1 MKKNSFHKDDR
12 GASLLAVL
20 ILMVVVSAIAVVI
33 TKITIVNI
41 QMKEVERGTKKNF
54 YSADAIMDDLRTGA
68 REQAE
73 TALENAYADVLQHY
87 VDYTSGGKNVQD
99 VFKQNYMN
107 GLEKY
112 FADPDPMKT
121 KVDTTNE
128 QGNVVYRVA
137 GYDADKVKG
146 CILDG
151 TQQGCFVAPADPKYE
166 IDYGAGTF
174 TLKDVRVVYK
184 DAQDYETTIT
194 TDLVFSTP
202 DMNFSGQSQV
212 KEFMKYALI
221 ADNQINV
228 NASGVKVDGS
238 VYAGAG
244 GILASNNGTGELNG
258 RMILTRGDIV
268 ADMGSKLTV
277 GNGNSSIWA
286 ENLMTTGKSA
296 ATLDVNGNMYVA
308 DDLALNAKESKV
320 TLQGNYYGYN
330 FQKNYGAGD
339 TVATDADF
347 SSAIMINGK
356 SSSLNIQNLKY
367 LLLAGRTYISRGN
380 NSSNTDIHNTDIQM
394 GESIAARTNQLAYYV
409 PERYVV
415 KVESGEST
423 LLKLKWNDAK
433 NVKIGEKEYPIGESD
448 YAASIHVNPEKL
460 DGWLDNAN
468 PIVPYYYT
476 NGVNYY
482 LNFKSQ
488 QDANEFYAAY
498 YAGNTGKA
506 GGLAGTYLDKDALII
521 DENNKMIMTL
531 SGDIMYRT
539 KPEEMF
545 QEKAVTI
552 EPDNWKDSAGLLWDY
567 CSKLAVSYKSLEL
580 GLKDFGQSVTP
591 DQVRFSVTD
600 EKGHEKID
608 KSIDPLFDKL
618 IDRSALQE
626 EIAKHKNPGDTG
638 DVVYKPAADV
648 YLIDNPDNPDN
659 PDKPNGYILPTSITK
674 GIVVATGSVKVSGN
688 FEGLIISG
696 GKVTFGASVQVKGNK
711 LLVSNLFKEDQSR
724 KAPLFSKFFRDC
736 SGTAASNISGQLDLD
751 SYINYDEWK
760 KN

>member
-73 TALENAYADVLQHY
+73 IALENAYVDVLQHY
-87 VDYTSGGKNVQD
+87 VDYTSGGKNAQD

-112 FADPDPMKT
+112 FADPMKT
-121 KVDTTNE
+121 KVDTTNDE
-128 QGNVVYRVA
+128 GNVVYRVA

-184 DAQDYETTIT
+184 DAQDYETSIT

-221 ADNQINV
+221 ADDQINV
-228 NASGVKVDGS
+228 NASNVTVDGS
-238 VYAGAG
+238 VYAGVG
-244 GILASNNGTGELNG
+244 GIVASGNGTGELKG

-268 ADMGSKLTV
+268 ADMGSALKV
-277 GNGNSSIWA
+277 GDGNSSIWA

-380 NSSNTDIHNTDIQM
+380 NSSNTDIQM

-409 PERYVV
+409 PERYV

-423 LLKLKWNDAK
+423 LLKWNDAQK
-433 NVKIGEKEYPIGESD
+433 VRIGEKEYPIGESD
-448 YAASIHVNPEKL
+448 YAASIHVDPVKL
-460 DGWLDNAN
+460 DGWLNHAN
-468 PIVPYYYT
+468 PIVPYYYI

-506 GGLAGTYLDKDALII
+506 GGLAGTYLDKNALII
-521 DENNKMIMTL
+521 DEHNKMIMTL

-600 EKGHEKID
+600 ENGHEKID

-626 EIAKHKNPGDTG
+626 EIAKHKNPGDAGFT
-638 DVVYKPAADV
+638 VYHPADDV
-648 YLIDNPDNPDN
+648 YLIDNTGVYD
-659 PDKPNGYILPTSITK
+659 LPTSITK

-696 GKVTFGASVQVKGNK
+696 GKVTFDANVQVKGNK

-724 KAPLFSKFFRDC
+724 QAPLFSKFFRDC

>member
-112 FADPDPMKT
+112 FADPMKT

-244 GILASNNGTGELNG
+244 GIVASGNGTGELKG

-268 ADMGSKLTV
+268 ADMGSALKV
-277 GNGNSSIWA
+277 GDGNSSIWA

-296 ATLDVNGNMYVA
+296 ATLNVNGNMYVA

-330 FQKNYGAGD
+330 FQKNYGVGD
-339 TVATDADF
+339 TVAPDADF

-380 NSSNTDIHNTDIQM
+380 NSSNTDIQM

-409 PERYVV
+409 PERYV

-423 LLKLKWNDAK
+423 LLKWNDAQ
-433 NVKIGEKEYPIGESD
+433 NVRIGEKEYPIGESD
-448 YAASIHVNPEKL
+448 YAASIHVDPVKL
-460 DGWLDNAN
+460 DGWLNHAN

-506 GGLAGTYLDKDALII
+506 GGLAGTYLDKNALII
-521 DENNKMIMTL
+521 DEHNKVIMTL

-580 GLKDFGQSVTP
+580 GLKDSGQSVTS

-600 EKGHEKID
+600 ENGHEKID

-626 EIAKHKNPGDTG
+626 EIAKHKNPGDAGFT
-638 DVVYKPAADV
+638 VYHPADDV
-648 YLIDNPDNPDN
+648 YLIDNTGVYD
-659 PDKPNGYILPTSITK
+659 LPTSITK

-696 GKVTFGASVQVKGNK
+696 GKVTFDANVQVKGNK

-724 KAPLFSKFFRDC
+724 QDPLFSKFFRDC

>member
-87 VDYTSGGKNVQD
+87 VDYTSGGKNAQD

-112 FADPDPMKT
+112 FADPMKT

-184 DAQDYETTIT
+184 DAQDYETSIT

-221 ADNQINV
+221 ADDQINV
-228 NASGVKVDGS
+228 NASNVTVDGS
-238 VYAGAG
+238 VYAGVG
-244 GILASNNGTGELNG
+244 GIVASGNGTGELKG

-268 ADMGSKLTV
+268 ADMGSALKV
-277 GNGNSSIWA
+277 GDGNSSIWA

-380 NSSNTDIHNTDIQM
+380 NSSNTDIQM

-409 PERYVV
+409 PERYV

-423 LLKLKWNDAK
+423 LLKWNDAQK
-433 NVKIGEKEYPIGESD
+433 VRIGEKEYPIGESD
-448 YAASIHVNPEKL
+448 YAASIHVDPVKL
-460 DGWLDNAN
+460 DGWLNHAN
-468 PIVPYYYT
+468 PIVPYYYI

-498 YAGNTGKA
+498 YAGNTSKA
-506 GGLAGTYLDKDALII
+506 GGLAGTYLDKNALII
-521 DENNKMIMTL
+521 DEHNKMIMTL

-545 QEKAVTI
+545 QEKEVTI

-600 EKGHEKID
+600 ENGHEKID

-626 EIAKHKNPGDTG
+626 EIAKHKNPGDAGFT
-638 DVVYKPAADV
+638 VYHPADDV
-648 YLIDNPDNPDN
+648 YLIDNTGVYD
-659 PDKPNGYILPTSITK
+659 LPTSITK

-696 GKVTFGASVQVKGNK
+696 GKVTFDANVQVKGNK

>member
-87 VDYTSGGKNVQD
+87 VDYTSGGKNAQD

-112 FADPDPMKT
+112 FADPMKT

-221 ADNQINV
+221 ADDQINV
-228 NASGVKVDGS
+228 NASNVTVDGS
-238 VYAGAG
+238 VYAGVG
-244 GILASNNGTGELNG
+244 GIVASGNGTGELKG

-268 ADMGSKLTV
+268 ADMGSALKV
-277 GNGNSSIWA
+277 GDGNSSIWA

-380 NSSNTDIHNTDIQM
+380 NSSNTDIQM

-409 PERYVV
+409 PERYV

-423 LLKLKWNDAK
+423 LLKWNDAQK
-433 NVKIGEKEYPIGESD
+433 VRIGEKEYPIGESD
-448 YAASIHVNPEKL
+448 YAASIHVDPVKL
-460 DGWLDNAN
+460 DGWLNHAN

-521 DENNKMIMTL
+521 DEHNKMIMTL

-545 QEKAVTI
+545 QEKEVTI

-600 EKGHEKID
+600 ENGHEKID

-626 EIAKHKNPGDTG
+626 EIAKHKNPGDAGFT
-638 DVVYKPAADV
+638 VYHPADDV
-648 YLIDNPDNPDN
+648 YLIDNTGVYD
-659 PDKPNGYILPTSITK
+659 LPTSITK

-696 GKVTFGASVQVKGNK
+696 GKVTFDANVQVKGNK

>member
-87 VDYTSGGKNVQD
+87 VDYTGSGKNVQD

-107 GLEKY
+107 GLESY
-112 FADPDPMKT
+112 FADPMKT
-121 KVDTTNE
+121 KVDTTNDE
-128 QGNVVYRVA
+128 GNVVYRVA

-166 IDYGAGTF
+166 IDYGVGTF

-221 ADNQINV
+221 ADDQVNINAMNV
-228 NASGVKVDGS
+228 YVGGS
-238 VYAGAG
+238 IYAGAG
-244 GILASNNGTGELNG
+244 GIQATGSGSG
-258 RMILTRGDIV
+258 RLEGKMILTRGDIV
-268 ADMGSKLTV
+268 ADMGTSLSV
-277 GNGNSSIWA
+277 GDGNSSIWA

-296 ATLDVNGNMYVA
+296 ATLNVNGNMYVA

-367 LLLAGRTYISRGN
+367 LLLAGRTFIARGN
-380 NSSNTDIHNTDIQM
+380 NSSNTDIQM

-409 PERYVV
+409 PERYV
-415 KVESGEST
+415 KVESGERA
-423 LLKLKWNDAK
+423 LLKWNDAQ

-448 YAASIHVNPEKL
+448 YAASIHVDPVKL
-460 DGWLDNAN
+460 DGWLNHAN

-506 GGLAGTYLDKDALII
+506 GGLAGTYLDKNALII
-521 DENNKMIMTL
+521 DEHNKVIMTL

-552 EPDNWKDSAGLLWDY
+552 EPDNWKDPAGLLWDY

-600 EKGHEKID
+600 ENGHEKID

-626 EIAKHKNPGDTG
+626 EIAKHKNPGDAGFT
-638 DVVYKPAADV
+638 VYHPADDV
-648 YLIDNPDNPDN
+648 YLIDNTGVYD
-659 PDKPNGYILPTSITK
+659 LPTSITK

-696 GKVTFGASVQVKGNK
+696 GKVTFDANVQVKGNK

>member
-87 VDYTSGGKNVQD
+87 VDYTGSGKNVQD

-112 FADPDPMKT
+112 FADPMKT

-221 ADNQINV
+221 ADDQINV
-228 NASGVKVDGS
+228 NASNVTVDGS
-238 VYAGAG
+238 VYAGVG
-244 GILASNNGTGELNG
+244 GIVASGNGTGELKG

-268 ADMGSKLTV
+268 ADMGSALKV
-277 GNGNSSIWA
+277 GDGNSSIWA
-286 ENLMTTGKSA
+286 ENIMTTGKSA
-296 ATLDVNGNMYVA
+296 ATLNVNGNMYVA

-367 LLLAGRTYISRGN
+367 LLLAGRTFISRGN
-380 NSSNTDIHNTDIQM
+380 NSSNTDIQM

-409 PERYVV
+409 PERYV

-423 LLKLKWNDAK
+423 LLKWNDAQ
-433 NVKIGEKEYPIGESD
+433 NVRIGEKEYPIGESD
-448 YAASIHVNPEKL
+448 YAASIHVDPVKL
-460 DGWLDNAN
+460 DGWLNHAN

-506 GGLAGTYLDKDALII
+506 GGFAGTYLDKNALII
-521 DENNKMIMTL
+521 DEHNKVIMTL

-600 EKGHEKID
+600 ENGHEKID

-626 EIAKHKNPGDTG
+626 EIAKHKNPGDAGFT
-638 DVVYKPAADV
+638 VYHPADDV
-648 YLIDNPDNPDN
+648 YLIDNTGVYD
-659 PDKPNGYILPTSITK
+659 LPTSITK

-696 GKVTFGASVQVKGNK
+696 GKVTFDANVQVKGNK

-724 KAPLFSKFFRDC
+724 QAPLFSKFFRDC

>member
-73 TALENAYADVLQHY
+73 TALENAYVDVLQHY
-87 VDYTSGGKNVQD
+87 VDYTSGGKNAQD

-112 FADPDPMKT
+112 FADPMKT
-121 KVDTTNE
+121 KVDTTNDE
-128 QGNVVYRVA
+128 GSVVYRVA

-151 TQQGCFVAPADPKYE
+151 TQRGCFVAPADPKYE

-221 ADNQINV
+221 ADDQINV
-228 NASGVKVDGS
+228 NASNVTVDGS
-238 VYAGAG
+238 VYAGVG
-244 GILASNNGTGELNG
+244 GIVASGNGTGELKG

-268 ADMGSKLTV
+268 ADMGSTLMV

-286 ENLMTTGKSA
+286 ENIMTTGKSA
-296 ATLDVNGNMYVA
+296 ATLNVNGNMYVA

-320 TLQGNYYGYN
+320 TLKGNYYGYN
-330 FQKNYGAGD
+330 FQKNYGVGD

-356 SSSLNIQNLKY
+356 SSSLNIQNLKF
-367 LLLAGRTYISRGN
+367 LLLAGRTFIARGN
-380 NSSNTDIHNTDIQM
+380 NSSNTDIQM

-409 PERYVV
+409 PERYV

-423 LLKLKWNDAK
+423 LLKWNDAQ
-433 NVKIGEKEYPIGESD
+433 NVTIGEKEYPIGESD
-448 YAASIHVNPEKL
+448 YAASIHVDPVKL
-460 DGWLDNAN
+460 DGWLNHAN

-580 GLKDFGQSVTP
+580 GLKDSGQSVTS

-600 EKGHEKID
+600 ENGHEKID

-638 DVVYKPAADV
+638 YAVYKPAADV
-648 YLIDNPDNPDN
+648 YLIDNTGVYD
-659 PDKPNGYILPTSITK
+659 LPTSITK

-696 GKVTFGASVQVKGNK
+696 GKVTFDANVQVKGNK

>member
-244 GILASNNGTGELNG
+244 GILASGNGTGELKG

-268 ADMGSKLTV
+268 ADMGSALKV
-277 GNGNSSIWA
+277 GDGNSSIWA

-380 NSSNTDIHNTDIQM
+380 NSSNTDIQM

-409 PERYVV
+409 PERYV

-423 LLKLKWNDAK
+423 LLKWNDAQK
-433 NVKIGEKEYPIGESD
+433 VRIGEKEYPIGESD
-448 YAASIHVNPEKL
+448 YAASIHVDPVKL
-460 DGWLDNAN
+460 DGWLNHAN
-468 PIVPYYYT
+468 PIVPYYYI

-506 GGLAGTYLDKDALII
+506 GGLAGTYLDKNALII
-521 DENNKMIMTL
+521 DEHNKMIMTL

-545 QEKAVTI
+545 QEKEVTI

-600 EKGHEKID
+600 ENGHEKID

-638 DVVYKPAADV
+638 FTVYHPADDV
-648 YLIDNPDNPDN
+648 YLIDNTGVYD
-659 PDKPNGYILPTSITK
+659 LPTSITK

-696 GKVTFGASVQVKGNK
+696 GKVTFDANVQVKGNK

>member
-73 TALENAYADVLQHY
+73 IALENAYVDVLQHY

-112 FADPDPMKT
+112 FADPMKT
-121 KVDTTNE
+121 PVDTTNDE
-128 QGNVVYRVA
+128 GNVVYRVA

-221 ADNQINV
+221 ADDQINV
-228 NASGVKVDGS
+228 NASNVTVDGS
-238 VYAGAG
+238 VYAGVG
-244 GILASNNGTGELNG
+244 GIVASGNGTGELKG

-268 ADMGSKLTV
+268 ADMGSTLMV

-286 ENLMTTGKSA
+286 ENIMTTGKSA
-296 ATLDVNGNMYVA
+296 ATLNVNGNMYVA

-367 LLLAGRTYISRGN
+367 LLLAGRTFISRGN
-380 NSSNTDIHNTDIQM
+380 NSSNTDIQM

-409 PERYVV
+409 PERYV

-423 LLKLKWNDAK
+423 LLKWNDAK

-448 YAASIHVNPEKL
+448 YAASIHVDPVKL
-460 DGWLDNAN
+460 DGWLNHAN

-600 EKGHEKID
+600 ENGHEKID

-626 EIAKHKNPGDTG
+626 EIAKHKNPGDAGFT
-638 DVVYKPAADV
+638 VYHPADDV
-648 YLIDNPDNPDN
+648 YLIDNTGVYD
-659 PDKPNGYILPTSITK
+659 LPTSITK

-696 GKVTFGASVQVKGNK
+696 GKVTFDANVQVKGNK

-724 KAPLFSKFFRDC
+724 QAPLFSKFFRDC

>member
-73 TALENAYADVLQHY
+73 TALENAYVDVLQHY
-87 VDYTSGGKNVQD
+87 VDYTSGGKNAQD

-112 FADPDPMKT
+112 FADPMKT
-121 KVDTTNE
+121 PVDTTNE

-184 DAQDYETTIT
+184 DAQDYETSIT

-221 ADNQINV
+221 ADDQINV
-228 NASGVKVDGS
+228 NASNVTVDGS
-238 VYAGAG
+238 VYAGVG
-244 GILASNNGTGELNG
+244 GIVASGNGTGELKG

-268 ADMGSKLTV
+268 ADMGSALKV
-277 GNGNSSIWA
+277 GDGNSSIWA

-409 PERYVV
+409 PERYV

-423 LLKLKWNDAK
+423 LLKWNDAQ
-433 NVKIGEKEYPIGESD
+433 NVRIGEKEYPIGESD
-448 YAASIHVNPEKL
+448 YAASIHVDPVKL
-460 DGWLDNAN
+460 DGWLNHAN

-506 GGLAGTYLDKDALII
+506 GGFAGTYLDKDALII

-545 QEKAVTI
+545 QEKEVTI

-600 EKGHEKID
+600 ENGHEKID

-638 DVVYKPAADV
+638 YAVYKPAADV
-648 YLIDNPDNPDN
+648 YLIDNTGVYD
-659 PDKPNGYILPTSITK
+659 LPTSITK

-696 GKVTFGASVQVKGNK
+696 GKVTFDANVQVKGNK

>member
-87 VDYTSGGKNVQD
+87 VDYTSGGKNAQD

-112 FADPDPMKT
+112 FADPMKT
-121 KVDTTNE
+121 KVDTTNDE
-128 QGNVVYRVA
+128 GNVVYRVA

-184 DAQDYETTIT
+184 DAQDYETSIT

-221 ADNQINV
+221 ADDQINV
-228 NASGVKVDGS
+228 NASNVTVDGS
-238 VYAGAG
+238 VYAGVG
-244 GILASNNGTGELNG
+244 GIVASGNGTGELKG

-268 ADMGSKLTV
+268 ADMGSALKV
-277 GNGNSSIWA
+277 GDGNSSIWA

-380 NSSNTDIHNTDIQM
+380 NSSNTDIQM

-409 PERYVV
+409 PERYV

-423 LLKLKWNDAK
+423 LLKWNDAQK
-433 NVKIGEKEYPIGESD
+433 VRIGEKEYPIGESD
-448 YAASIHVNPEKL
+448 YAASIHVDPVKL
-460 DGWLDNAN
+460 DGWLNHAN
-468 PIVPYYYT
+468 PIVPYYYI

-506 GGLAGTYLDKDALII
+506 GGLAGTYLDKNALII
-521 DENNKMIMTL
+521 DEHNKMIMTL

-545 QEKAVTI
+545 QEKEVTI

-600 EKGHEKID
+600 ENGHEKID

-626 EIAKHKNPGDTG
+626 EIAKHKNPGDAGFT
-638 DVVYKPAADV
+638 VYHPADDV
-648 YLIDNPDNPDN
+648 YLIDNTGVYD
-659 PDKPNGYILPTSITK
+659 LPTSITK

-696 GKVTFGASVQVKGNK
+696 GKVTFDANVQVKGNK

>member
-87 VDYTSGGKNVQD
+87 VDYTSGGKNAQD

-112 FADPDPMKT
+112 FADPMKT
-121 KVDTTNE
+121 PVDTTNE

-166 IDYGAGTF
+166 IDYGTGTF

-221 ADNQINV
+221 ADDQINV
-228 NASGVKVDGS
+228 NASNVTVDGS
-238 VYAGAG
+238 VYAGVG
-244 GILASNNGTGELNG
+244 GIVASGNGTGELKG

-268 ADMGSKLTV
+268 ADMGSALKV
-277 GNGNSSIWA
+277 GDGNSSIWA
-286 ENLMTTGKSA
+286 ENIMTTGKSA
-296 ATLDVNGNMYVA
+296 ATLNVNGNMYVA

-367 LLLAGRTYISRGN
+367 LLLAGRTFISRGN
-380 NSSNTDIHNTDIQM
+380 NSSNTDIQM

-409 PERYVV
+409 SDKYV
-415 KVESGEST
+415 KTENGEGVV
-423 LLKLKWNDAK
+423 LKWNDAQ
-433 NVKIGEKEYPIGESD
+433 NVRIGEKEYPIGESD
-448 YAASIHVNPEKL
+448 YAASIHVDPVKL
-460 DGWLDNAN
+460 DGWLNHAN

-506 GGLAGTYLDKDALII
+506 GGLAGTYLDKNALII
-521 DENNKMIMTL
+521 DEHNKVIMTL

-600 EKGHEKID
+600 ENGHEKID

-626 EIAKHKNPGDTG
+626 EIAKHKNPGDAGFT
-638 DVVYKPAADV
+638 VYHPADDV
-648 YLIDNPDNPDN
+648 YLIDNTGVYD
-659 PDKPNGYILPTSITK
+659 LPTSITK

-696 GKVTFGASVQVKGNK
+696 GKVTFDANVQVKGNK

>member
-20 ILMVVVSAIAVVI
+20 IIMVVVSAIAVVI

-87 VDYTSGGKNVQD
+87 VDYTGSGKNVQD

-112 FADPDPMKT
+112 FADPMKT
-121 KVDTTNE
+121 PVDTTNE
-128 QGNVVYRVA
+128 QGNVGYRVA

-212 KEFMKYALI
+212 QEFMKYALI
-221 ADNQINV
+221 ADDQVNINAMNV
-228 NASGVKVDGS
+228 YVGGS
-238 VYAGAG
+238 IYAGAG
-244 GILASNNGTGELNG
+244 GIQATGSGSG
-258 RMILTRGDIV
+258 RLEGKMILTRGDIV
-268 ADMGSKLTV
+268 ADMGSTLMV

-286 ENLMTTGKSA
+286 ENIMTTGKSA

-356 SSSLNIQNLKY
+356 NSSLNIQNLKY
-367 LLLAGRTYISRGN
+367 LLLAGRTFIARGN
-380 NSSNTDIHNTDIQM
+380 NSSNTDIQM

-409 PERYVV
+409 SDKYV
-415 KVESGEST
+415 KTENGEGVV
-423 LLKLKWNDAK
+423 LKWNDAQ
-433 NVKIGEKEYPIGESD
+433 NVTIGEKEYPIGESD
-448 YAASIHVNPEKL
+448 YAASIHVDPVKL
-460 DGWLDNAN
+460 DGWLNHAN

-506 GGLAGTYLDKDALII
+506 GGLAGTYLDKNALII

-567 CSKLAVSYKSLEL
+567 CSNLAVSYKSLEL
-580 GLKDFGQSVTP
+580 GLKDSGQSVTP

-600 EKGHEKID
+600 ESGHEKID
-608 KSIDPLFDKL
+608 KSINPLFDKL

-638 DVVYKPAADV
+638 YAVYKPAADV
-648 YLIDNPDNPDN
+648 YLIDNTGVFD
-659 PDKPNGYILPTSITK
+659 LPTSITK

-696 GKVTFGASVQVKGNK
+696 GKVTFDANVQVKGNK

-724 KAPLFSKFFRDC
+724 QAPLFSKFFRDC

>member
-87 VDYTSGGKNVQD
+87 VDYTSGGKNAQD

-112 FADPDPMKT
+112 FADPMKT
-121 KVDTTNE
+121 PVDTTNE

-166 IDYGAGTF
+166 IDYGTGTF

-221 ADNQINV
+221 ADDQINV
-228 NASGVKVDGS
+228 NASNVTVDGS
-238 VYAGAG
+238 VYAGVG
-244 GILASNNGTGELNG
+244 GIVASGNGTGELKG

-268 ADMGSKLTV
+268 ADMGSALKV
-277 GNGNSSIWA
+277 GDGNSSIWA
-286 ENLMTTGKSA
+286 ENIMTTGKSA
-296 ATLDVNGNMYVA
+296 ATLNVNGNMYVA

-367 LLLAGRTYISRGN
+367 LLLAGRTFISRGN
-380 NSSNTDIHNTDIQM
+380 NSSNTDIQM

-409 PERYVV
+409 SDKYV
-415 KVESGEST
+415 KTENGEGVV
-423 LLKLKWNDAK
+423 LKWNDAQ
-433 NVKIGEKEYPIGESD
+433 NVRIGEKEYPIGESD
-448 YAASIHVNPEKL
+448 YAASIHVDPVKL
-460 DGWLDNAN
+460 DGWLNHAN

-506 GGLAGTYLDKDALII
+506 GGFAGTYLDKNALII
-521 DENNKMIMTL
+521 DEHNKVIMTL

-600 EKGHEKID
+600 ENGHEKID

-626 EIAKHKNPGDTG
+626 EIAKHKNPGDAGFT
-638 DVVYKPAADV
+638 VYHPADDV
-648 YLIDNPDNPDN
+648 YLIDNTGVYD
-659 PDKPNGYILPTSITK
+659 LPTSITK

-696 GKVTFGASVQVKGNK
+696 GKVTFDANVQVKGNK

-724 KAPLFSKFFRDC
+724 QAPLFSKFFRDC

>member
-73 TALENAYADVLQHY
+73 TALENAYVDVLQHY
-87 VDYTSGGKNVQD
+87 VDYTSGGKNAQD

-112 FADPDPMKT
+112 FADPMKT
-121 KVDTTNE
+121 KVDTTNDE
-128 QGNVVYRVA
+128 GSVVYRVA

-184 DAQDYETTIT
+184 DAQDYETSIT

-221 ADNQINV
+221 ADDQINV
-228 NASGVKVDGS
+228 NASNVTVDGS
-238 VYAGAG
+238 VYAGVG
-244 GILASNNGTGELNG
+244 GIVASGNGTGELKG

-268 ADMGSKLTV
+268 ADMGSALKV
-277 GNGNSSIWA
+277 GDGNSSIWA

-296 ATLDVNGNMYVA
+296 ATLNVNGNMYVA

-380 NSSNTDIHNTDIQM
+380 NSSNTDIQM

-409 PERYVV
+409 SDKYV
-415 KVESGEST
+415 KTENGEGVV
-423 LLKLKWNDAK
+423 LKWNDAQ
-433 NVKIGEKEYPIGESD
+433 NVTIGEKEYPIGESD
-448 YAASIHVNPEKL
+448 YAASIHVDPVKL
-460 DGWLDNAN
+460 DGWLNHAN

-580 GLKDFGQSVTP
+580 GLKDSGQSVTS

-600 EKGHEKID
+600 ENGHEKID

-638 DVVYKPAADV
+638 FTVYHPADDV
-648 YLIDNPDNPDN
+648 YLIDNTGVYD
-659 PDKPNGYILPTSITK
+659 LPTSITK

-696 GKVTFGASVQVKGNK
+696 GKVTFDANVQVKGNK

-724 KAPLFSKFFRDC
+724 QAPLFSKFFRDC

>member
-112 FADPDPMKT
+112 FADPMKT
-121 KVDTTNE
+121 PVDTTNE

-166 IDYGAGTF
+166 IDYGTGTF

-221 ADNQINV
+221 ADDQINV
-228 NASGVKVDGS
+228 NASNVTVDGS
-238 VYAGAG
+238 VYAGVG
-244 GILASNNGTGELNG
+244 GIVASGNGTGELKG

-268 ADMGSKLTV
+268 ADMGSALKV
-277 GNGNSSIWA
+277 GDGNSSIWA
-286 ENLMTTGKSA
+286 ENIMTTGKSA
-296 ATLDVNGNMYVA
+296 ATLNVNGNMYVA

-367 LLLAGRTYISRGN
+367 LLLAGRTFISRGN
-380 NSSNTDIHNTDIQM
+380 NSSNTDIQM

-409 PERYVV
+409 PERYV

-423 LLKLKWNDAK
+423 LLKWNDAPQ
-433 NVKIGEKEYPIGESD
+433 NVTIGEKEYPIGESD
-448 YAASIHVNPEKL
+448 YAASIHVDPVKL
-460 DGWLDNAN
+460 DGWLNHAN

-506 GGLAGTYLDKDALII
+506 GGFAGTYLDKNALII
-521 DENNKMIMTL
+521 DEHNKVIMTL

-600 EKGHEKID
+600 ENGHEKID

-626 EIAKHKNPGDTG
+626 EIAKHKNPGDAGFT
-638 DVVYKPAADV
+638 VYHPADDV
-648 YLIDNPDNPDN
+648 YLIDNTGVYD
-659 PDKPNGYILPTSITK
+659 LPTSITK

-696 GKVTFGASVQVKGNK
+696 GKVTFDANVQVKGNK

>member
-73 TALENAYADVLQHY
+73 TALENAYVDVLQHY
-87 VDYTSGGKNVQD
+87 VDYTSGGKNAQD

-112 FADPDPMKT
+112 FADPMKT
-121 KVDTTNE
+121 KVDTTNDE
-128 QGNVVYRVA
+128 GSVVYRVA

-151 TQQGCFVAPADPKYE
+151 TQRGCFVAPADPKYE

-212 KEFMKYALI
+212 QEFMKYALI
-221 ADNQINV
+221 ADDQINV
-228 NASGVKVDGS
+228 NASNVTVDGS

-244 GILASNNGTGELNG
+244 GIVASGNGTGVLNG

-268 ADMGSKLTV
+268 ADMGSTLMV

-286 ENLMTTGKSA
+286 ENIMTTGKSA
-296 ATLDVNGNMYVA
+296 ATLNVNGNMYVA

-320 TLQGNYYGYN
+320 TLKGNYYGYN
-330 FQKNYGAGD
+330 FQKNYGVGD

-356 SSSLNIQNLKY
+356 SSSLNIQNLKF
-367 LLLAGRTYISRGN
+367 LLLAGRTFIARGN
-380 NSSNTDIHNTDIQM
+380 NSSNTDIQM

-409 PERYVV
+409 PERYV

-423 LLKLKWNDAK
+423 LLKWNDAQK
-433 NVKIGEKEYPIGESD
+433 VRIDEKEYPIGESD
-448 YAASIHVNPEKL
+448 YAASIHVDPVKL
-460 DGWLDNAN
+460 DGWLNHAN

-580 GLKDFGQSVTP
+580 GLKDSGQSVTP

-600 EKGHEKID
+600 ENGHEKID

-638 DVVYKPAADV
+638 YAVYKPAADV
-648 YLIDNPDNPDN
+648 YLIDNTGVYD
-659 PDKPNGYILPTSITK
+659 LPTSITK

-696 GKVTFGASVQVKGNK
+696 GKVTFDANVQVKGNK

-724 KAPLFSKFFRDC
+724 QDPLFSKFFRDC

>member
-1 MKKNSFHKDDR
+1 MKKNSFYKDDR

-112 FADPDPMKT
+112 FADPMKT
-121 KVDTTNE
+121 KVDTTNDE
-128 QGNVVYRVA
+128 GSVVYRVA

-151 TQQGCFVAPADPKYE
+151 TQRGCFVAPADPKYE

-212 KEFMKYALI
+212 REFMKYALI
-221 ADNQINV
+221 ADDQINV
-228 NASGVKVDGS
+228 NASNVTVDGS

-244 GILASNNGTGELNG
+244 GIVASGNGTGVLNG

-268 ADMGSKLTV
+268 ADMGSTLMV

-286 ENLMTTGKSA
+286 ENIMTTGKSA
-296 ATLDVNGNMYVA
+296 ATLNVNGNMYVA

-380 NSSNTDIHNTDIQM
+380 NSSNTDIQM

-409 PERYVV
+409 PERYV

-423 LLKLKWNDAK
+423 LLKWNDAQK
-433 NVKIGEKEYPIGESD
+433 VRIGEKEYPIGESD
-448 YAASIHVNPEKL
+448 YAASIHVDPVKL
-460 DGWLDNAN
+460 DGWLNHAN

-506 GGLAGTYLDKDALII
+506 GGFAGTYLDKNALII
-521 DENNKMIMTL
+521 DEHNKVIMTL

-580 GLKDFGQSVTP
+580 GLKDSGQSVTP

-600 EKGHEKID
+600 ENGHEKID

-638 DVVYKPAADV
+638 FTVYHPADDV
-648 YLIDNPDNPDN
+648 YLIDNTGVYD
-659 PDKPNGYILPTSITK
+659 LPTSITK

-696 GKVTFGASVQVKGNK
+696 GKVTFDANVQVKGNK

-724 KAPLFSKFFRDC
+724 QAPLFSKFFRDC

>member
-73 TALENAYADVLQHY
+73 TALENAYVDVLQHY
-87 VDYTSGGKNVQD
+87 VDYTSGGKNAQD

-107 GLEKY
+107 GLESY
-112 FADPDPMKT
+112 FADPMKT
-121 KVDTTNE
+121 PVDTTNDE
-128 QGNVVYRVA
+128 GNVVYRVA

-166 IDYGAGTF
+166 IDYGVGTF

-221 ADNQINV
+221 ADDQINV
-228 NASGVKVDGS
+228 NASNVTVDGS

-244 GILASNNGTGELNG
+244 GIVASGNGTGVLNG

-268 ADMGSKLTV
+268 ADMGSALKV
-277 GNGNSSIWA
+277 GDGNSSIWA
-286 ENLMTTGKSA
+286 ENIMTTGKSA
-296 ATLDVNGNMYVA
+296 ATLNVNGNMYVA

-380 NSSNTDIHNTDIQM
+380 NSSNTDIQM

-409 PERYVV
+409 PERYV

-423 LLKLKWNDAK
+423 LLKWNDNDAQ
-433 NVKIGEKEYPIGESD
+433 NVEKKYPIGESD
-448 YAASIHVNPEKL
+448 YAASIHVDPVKL
-460 DGWLDNAN
+460 DGWLNNAN

-506 GGLAGTYLDKDALII
+506 GGLAGTYLDKNALII
-521 DENNKMIMTL
+521 DEHNKVIMTL

-600 EKGHEKID
+600 ENGREKID

-638 DVVYKPAADV
+638 YAVYKPAADV
-648 YLIDNPDNPDN
+648 YLIDNTGVYD
-659 PDKPNGYILPTSITK
+659 LPTSITK

-696 GKVTFGASVQVKGNK
+696 GKVTFDANVQVKGNK

-724 KAPLFSKFFRDC
+724 QAPLFSKFFRDC
-736 SGTAASNISGQLDLD
+736 SGTAASNISSQLDLD

>member
-87 VDYTSGGKNVQD
+87 VDYTSGGKNAQD

-112 FADPDPMKT
+112 FADPMKT

-221 ADNQINV
+221 ADDQINV
-228 NASGVKVDGS
+228 NASNVTVDGS
-238 VYAGAG
+238 VYAGVG
-244 GILASNNGTGELNG
+244 GIVASGNGTGELKG

-268 ADMGSKLTV
+268 ADMGSALKV
-277 GNGNSSIWA
+277 GDGNSSIWA

-380 NSSNTDIHNTDIQM
+380 NSSNTDIQM

-409 PERYVV
+409 PERYV

-423 LLKLKWNDAK
+423 LLKWNDAQK
-433 NVKIGEKEYPIGESD
+433 VRIGEKEYPIGESD
-448 YAASIHVNPEKL
+448 YAASIHVDPVKL
-460 DGWLDNAN
+460 DGWLNHAN
-468 PIVPYYYT
+468 PIVPYYYI

-498 YAGNTGKA
+498 YAGNTSKA
-506 GGLAGTYLDKDALII
+506 GGLAGTYLDKNALII
-521 DENNKMIMTL
+521 DEHNKMIMTL

-545 QEKAVTI
+545 QEKEVTI

-600 EKGHEKID
+600 ENGHEKID

-626 EIAKHKNPGDTG
+626 EIAKHKNPGDAGFT
-638 DVVYKPAADV
+638 VYKPADDV
-648 YLIDNPDNPDN
+648 YLIDNTGVYD
-659 PDKPNGYILPTSITK
+659 LPTSITK

-696 GKVTFGASVQVKGNK
+696 GKVTFDANVQVKGNK

>member
-20 ILMVVVSAIAVVI
+20 IIMVVVSAIAVVI

-87 VDYTSGGKNVQD
+87 VDYTSGGKNAQD

-112 FADPDPMKT
+112 FADPMKT
-121 KVDTTNE
+121 PVDTTNE
-128 QGNVVYRVA
+128 QGNGVYRVA

-221 ADNQINV
+221 ADDQINV

-244 GILASNNGTGELNG
+244 GIVASGNGTGELNG

-268 ADMGSKLTV
+268 ADMGSALKV
-277 GNGNSSIWA
+277 GDGNSSIWA
-286 ENLMTTGKSA
+286 ENIMTTGKSA
-296 ATLDVNGNMYVA
+296 ATLNVNGNMYVA

-356 SSSLNIQNLKY
+356 SSSLNRDRDMYFLSYQ
-367 LLLAGRTYISRGN
+367 G
-380 NSSNTDIHNTDIQM
+380 Q
-394 GESIAARTNQLAYYV
+394 AAFL
-409 PERYVV
+409 
-415 KVESGEST
+415 
-423 LLKLKWNDAK
+423 
-433 NVKIGEKEYPIGESD
+433 
-448 YAASIHVNPEKL
+448 
-460 DGWLDNAN
+460 
-468 PIVPYYYT
+468 
-476 NGVNYY
+476 
-482 LNFKSQ
+482 
-488 QDANEFYAAY
+488 
-498 YAGNTGKA
+498 
-506 GGLAGTYLDKDALII
+506 
-521 DENNKMIMTL
+521 
-531 SGDIMYRT
+531 
-539 KPEEMF
+539 
-545 QEKAVTI
+545 
-552 EPDNWKDSAGLLWDY
+552 
-567 CSKLAVSYKSLEL
+567 
-580 GLKDFGQSVTP
+580 
-591 DQVRFSVTD
+591 
-600 EKGHEKID
+600 
-608 KSIDPLFDKL
+608 
-618 IDRSALQE
+618 
-626 EIAKHKNPGDTG
+626 
-638 DVVYKPAADV
+638 
-648 YLIDNPDNPDN
+648 
-659 PDKPNGYILPTSITK
+659 
-674 GIVVATGSVKVSGN
+674 
-688 FEGLIISG
+688 
-696 GKVTFGASVQVKGNK
+696 
-711 LLVSNLFKEDQSR
+711 
-724 KAPLFSKFFRDC
+724 
-736 SGTAASNISGQLDLD
+736 
-751 SYINYDEWK
+751 
-760 KN
+760 

>member
-228 NASGVKVDGS
+228 NASNVTVDGS
-238 VYAGAG
+238 VYAGVG
-244 GILASNNGTGELNG
+244 GIVASGNGTGELKG

-268 ADMGSKLTV
+268 ADMGSALKV
-277 GNGNSSIWA
+277 GDGNSSIWA
-286 ENLMTTGKSA
+286 ENIMTTGKSA
-296 ATLDVNGNMYVA
+296 ATLNVNGNMYVA

-380 NSSNTDIHNTDIQM
+380 NSSNTDIQM

-409 PERYVV
+409 PERYV

-423 LLKLKWNDAK
+423 LLKWNDAPQ
-433 NVKIGEKEYPIGESD
+433 NVTIGEKEYPIGESD
-448 YAASIHVNPEKL
+448 YAASIHVDPVKL
-460 DGWLDNAN
+460 DGWLNHAN

-600 EKGHEKID
+600 ENGHEKID

-638 DVVYKPAADV
+638 FTVYHPADDV
-648 YLIDNPDNPDN
+648 YLIDNTGVYD
-659 PDKPNGYILPTSITK
+659 LPTSITK

-696 GKVTFGASVQVKGNK
+696 GKVTFDANVQVKGNK

>member
-112 FADPDPMKT
+112 FADPMKT
-121 KVDTTNE
+121 PVDTTNE

-221 ADNQINV
+221 ADDQINV

-380 NSSNTDIHNTDIQM
+380 NSSNTDIQM

-409 PERYVV
+409 SDKYV
-415 KVESGEST
+415 KTENGEGVV
-423 LLKLKWNDAK
+423 LKWNDAQ
-433 NVKIGEKEYPIGESD
+433 NVTIGEKEYPIGESD
-448 YAASIHVNPEKL
+448 YAASIHVDPVKL
-460 DGWLDNAN
+460 DGWLNHAN

-506 GGLAGTYLDKDALII
+506 GGLAGTYLDKNALII
-521 DENNKMIMTL
+521 DEHNKVIMTL

-600 EKGHEKID
+600 ENGHEKID

-626 EIAKHKNPGDTG
+626 EIAKHKNPGDAGFT
-638 DVVYKPAADV
+638 VYHPADDV
-648 YLIDNPDNPDN
+648 YLIDNTGVYD
-659 PDKPNGYILPTSITK
+659 LPTSITK

-696 GKVTFGASVQVKGNK
+696 GKVTFDTNVQVKGNK

>member
-87 VDYTSGGKNVQD
+87 VDYTGSGKNVQD

-112 FADPDPMKT
+112 FADPMKT

-221 ADNQINV
+221 ADDQINV
-228 NASGVKVDGS
+228 NASNVTVDGS
-238 VYAGAG
+238 VYAGVG
-244 GILASNNGTGELNG
+244 GIVASGNGTGELKG

-268 ADMGSKLTV
+268 ADMGSALKV
-277 GNGNSSIWA
+277 GDGNSSIWA
-286 ENLMTTGKSA
+286 ENIMTTGKSA
-296 ATLDVNGNMYVA
+296 ATLNVNGNMYVA

-367 LLLAGRTYISRGN
+367 LLLAGRTFISRGN
-380 NSSNTDIHNTDIQM
+380 NSSNTDIQM

-409 PERYVV
+409 SDKYV
-415 KVESGEST
+415 KTENGEGVV
-423 LLKLKWNDAK
+423 LKWNDAQ
-433 NVKIGEKEYPIGESD
+433 NVRIGEKEYPIGESD
-448 YAASIHVNPEKL
+448 YAASIHVDPVKL
-460 DGWLDNAN
+460 DGWLNHAN

-506 GGLAGTYLDKDALII
+506 GGFAGTYLDKNALII
-521 DENNKMIMTL
+521 DEHNKVIMTL

-600 EKGHEKID
+600 ENGHEKID

-626 EIAKHKNPGDTG
+626 EIAKHKNPGDAGFT
-638 DVVYKPAADV
+638 VYHPADDV
-648 YLIDNPDNPDN
+648 YLIDNTGVYD
-659 PDKPNGYILPTSITK
+659 LPTSITK

-696 GKVTFGASVQVKGNK
+696 GKVTFDANVQVKGNK

>member
-221 ADNQINV
+221 ADDQINV
-228 NASGVKVDGS
+228 NASNVTVDGS
-238 VYAGAG
+238 VYAGVG
-244 GILASNNGTGELNG
+244 GIVASGNGTGELKG

-268 ADMGSKLTV
+268 ADMGSALKV
-277 GNGNSSIWA
+277 GDGNSSIWA
-286 ENLMTTGKSA
+286 ENIMTTGKSA
-296 ATLDVNGNMYVA
+296 ATLNVNGNMYVA

-380 NSSNTDIHNTDIQM
+380 NSSNTDIQM

-409 PERYVV
+409 PERYV

-423 LLKLKWNDAK
+423 LLKWNDAPQ
-433 NVKIGEKEYPIGESD
+433 NVTIGEKEYPIGESD
-448 YAASIHVNPEKL
+448 YAASIHVNPVKL
-460 DGWLDNAN
+460 DGWLNHAN

-567 CSKLAVSYKSLEL
+567 CSQLAVSYKSLEL

-600 EKGHEKID
+600 ENGHEKID

-638 DVVYKPAADV
+638 FTVYHPADDV
-648 YLIDNPDNPDN
+648 YLIDNTGVYD
-659 PDKPNGYILPTSITK
+659 LPTSITK

-696 GKVTFGASVQVKGNK
+696 GKVTFDANVQVKGNK

>member
-121 KVDTTNE
+121 KVDTTNK

-166 IDYGAGTF
+166 IDYGTGTF

-221 ADNQINV
+221 ADDQINV
-228 NASGVKVDGS
+228 NASNVTVDGS
-238 VYAGAG
+238 VYAGVG
-244 GILASNNGTGELNG
+244 GIVASGNGTGELKG

-268 ADMGSKLTV
+268 ADMGTSLSV
-277 GNGNSSIWA
+277 GDGNSSIWA

-296 ATLDVNGNMYVA
+296 ATLNVNGNMYVA
-308 DDLALNAKESKV
+308 DDLALNAKESNV
-320 TLQGNYYGYN
+320 TLKGNYYGYN

-367 LLLAGRTYISRGN
+367 LLLAGRTFISRGN
-380 NSSNTDIHNTDIQM
+380 NSSNTDIQM

-409 PERYVV
+409 PERYV

-423 LLKLKWNDAK
+423 LLKWNDAQ
-433 NVKIGEKEYPIGESD
+433 NVRIGEKEYPIGESD
-448 YAASIHVNPEKL
+448 YAASIHVDPVKL
-460 DGWLDNAN
+460 DGWLNHAN

-506 GGLAGTYLDKDALII
+506 GGFAGTYLDKNALII
-521 DENNKMIMTL
+521 DEHNKVIMTL

-600 EKGHEKID
+600 ENGHEKID

-626 EIAKHKNPGDTG
+626 EIAKHKNPGDAGFT
-638 DVVYKPAADV
+638 VYHPADDV
-648 YLIDNPDNPDN
+648 YLIDNTGVYD
-659 PDKPNGYILPTSITK
+659 LPTSITK

-696 GKVTFGASVQVKGNK
+696 GKVTFDANVQVKGNK

>member
-112 FADPDPMKT
+112 FADPMKT
-121 KVDTTNE
+121 KVDTTNK

-137 GYDADKVKG
+137 GYDTGKVKG

-221 ADNQINV
+221 ADDQINV
-228 NASGVKVDGS
+228 NASNVTVDGS
-238 VYAGAG
+238 VYAGVG
-244 GILASNNGTGELNG
+244 GIVASGNGTGELKG

-268 ADMGSKLTV
+268 ADMGTSLSV
-277 GNGNSSIWA
+277 GDGNSSIWA

-296 ATLDVNGNMYVA
+296 ATLNVNGNMYVA

-320 TLQGNYYGYN
+320 TLKGNYYGYN
-330 FQKNYGAGD
+330 FQKNYGVGD

-367 LLLAGRTYISRGN
+367 LLLAGRTFISRGN
-380 NSSNTDIHNTDIQM
+380 NSSNTDIQM

-409 PERYVV
+409 SDKYV
-415 KVESGEST
+415 KTENGEGVV
-423 LLKLKWNDAK
+423 LKWNDAQ
-433 NVKIGEKEYPIGESD
+433 NVRIGEKEYPIGESD
-448 YAASIHVNPEKL
+448 YAASIHVDPVKL
-460 DGWLDNAN
+460 DGWLNHAN

-506 GGLAGTYLDKDALII
+506 GGLAGTYLDKNALII
-521 DENNKMIMTL
+521 DEHNKVIMTL

-600 EKGHEKID
+600 ENGHEKID

-618 IDRSALQE
+618 IDRNALQE
-626 EIAKHKNPGDTG
+626 EIAKHKNPGDAGFT
-638 DVVYKPAADV
+638 VYHPADDV
-648 YLIDNPDNPDN
+648 YLIDNTGVYD
-659 PDKPNGYILPTSITK
+659 LPTSITK

-696 GKVTFGASVQVKGNK
+696 GKVTFDANVQVKGNK

-724 KAPLFSKFFRDC
+724 QAPLFSKFFRDC

>member
-73 TALENAYADVLQHY
+73 TALENAYVDVLQHY
-87 VDYTSGGKNVQD
+87 VDYTSGGKNAQD

-112 FADPDPMKT
+112 FADPMKT
-121 KVDTTNE
+121 KVDTTNDE
-128 QGNVVYRVA
+128 GSVVYRVA

-151 TQQGCFVAPADPKYE
+151 TQRGCFVAPADPKYE

-212 KEFMKYALI
+212 QEFMKYALI
-221 ADNQINV
+221 ADDQINV
-228 NASGVKVDGS
+228 NASNVTVDGS

-244 GILASNNGTGELNG
+244 GIVASGNGTGVLNG

-268 ADMGSKLTV
+268 ADMGSTLMV

-286 ENLMTTGKSA
+286 ENIMTTGKSA
-296 ATLDVNGNMYVA
+296 ATLNVNGNMYVA

-320 TLQGNYYGYN
+320 TLKGNYYGYN
-330 FQKNYGAGD
+330 FQKNYGVGD

-356 SSSLNIQNLKY
+356 SSSLNIQNLKF
-367 LLLAGRTYISRGN
+367 LLLAGRTFIARGN
-380 NSSNTDIHNTDIQM
+380 NSSNTDIQM

-409 PERYVV
+409 SDKYV
-415 KVESGEST
+415 KTENGEGVV
-423 LLKLKWNDAK
+423 LKWNDAQ
-433 NVKIGEKEYPIGESD
+433 NVTIGEKEYPIGESD
-448 YAASIHVNPEKL
+448 YAASIHVDPVKL
-460 DGWLDNAN
+460 DGWLNHAN

-506 GGLAGTYLDKDALII
+506 GGLAGTYLDKNALII
-521 DENNKMIMTL
+521 DEHNKVIMTL

-600 EKGHEKID
+600 ENGHEKID

-626 EIAKHKNPGDTG
+626 EIAKHKNPGDAGFT
-638 DVVYKPAADV
+638 VYHPADDV
-648 YLIDNPDNPDN
+648 YLIDNTGVYD
-659 PDKPNGYILPTSITK
+659 LPTSITK

-696 GKVTFGASVQVKGNK
+696 GKVTFDANVQVKGNK

>member
-73 TALENAYADVLQHY
+73 TALENAYVDVLQHY
-87 VDYTSGGKNVQD
+87 VDYTSGGKNAQD

-107 GLEKY
+107 GLESY
-112 FADPDPMKT
+112 FADPMKT
-121 KVDTTNE
+121 PVDTTNE

-166 IDYGAGTF
+166 IDYGVGTF
-174 TLKDVRVVYK
+174 TLKDVRVDYK

-221 ADNQINV
+221 ADDQINV
-228 NASGVKVDGS
+228 NASNVTVDGS

-244 GILASNNGTGELNG
+244 GIVASGNGTGVLNG

-268 ADMGSKLTV
+268 ADMGSALKV
-277 GNGNSSIWA
+277 GDGNSSIWA

-296 ATLDVNGNMYVA
+296 ATLNVNGNMYVA

-380 NSSNTDIHNTDIQM
+380 NSSNTDIQM

-409 PERYVV
+409 PERYV
-415 KVESGEST
+415 KVESGASA
-423 LLKLKWNDAK
+423 LLKWNDAQK
-433 NVKIGEKEYPIGESD
+433 VRIGETEYPIGESD
-448 YAASIHVNPEKL
+448 YAASIQVDPVKL
-460 DGWLDNAN
+460 DGWLNHAN

-482 LNFKSQ
+482 LNFQSQ

-506 GGLAGTYLDKDALII
+506 GGLAGTYLDKNALII
-521 DENNKMIMTL
+521 DEHNKVIMTL

-600 EKGHEKID
+600 ENGREKID

-638 DVVYKPAADV
+638 YAVYKPAADV
-648 YLIDNPDNPDN
+648 YLIDNTGVYD
-659 PDKPNGYILPTSITK
+659 LPTSITK

-696 GKVTFGASVQVKGNK
+696 GKVTFDANVQVKGNK

-724 KAPLFSKFFRDC
+724 QAPLFSKFFRDC

>member
-87 VDYTSGGKNVQD
+87 VDYTSGGKNAQD

-107 GLEKY
+107 GLESY
-112 FADPDPMKT
+112 FADPMKT
-121 KVDTTNE
+121 PVDTTNE

-166 IDYGAGTF
+166 IDYGTGTF

-221 ADNQINV
+221 ADDQINV
-228 NASGVKVDGS
+228 NASNVTVDGS
-238 VYAGAG
+238 VYAGVG
-244 GILASNNGTGELNG
+244 GIVASGNGTGELKG

-268 ADMGSKLTV
+268 ADMGSALKV
-277 GNGNSSIWA
+277 GDGNSSIWA

-380 NSSNTDIHNTDIQM
+380 NSSNTDIQM

-409 PERYVV
+409 PERYV

-423 LLKLKWNDAK
+423 LLKWNDAQK
-433 NVKIGEKEYPIGESD
+433 VRIGEKEYPIGESD
-448 YAASIHVNPEKL
+448 YAASIHVDPVKL
-460 DGWLDNAN
+460 DGWLNHAN

-506 GGLAGTYLDKDALII
+506 GGLAGTYLDKNALII
-521 DENNKMIMTL
+521 DEHNKVIMTL

-600 EKGHEKID
+600 ENGHEKID

-626 EIAKHKNPGDTG
+626 EIAKHKNPGDAGFT
-638 DVVYKPAADV
+638 VYHPADDV
-648 YLIDNPDNPDN
+648 YLIDNTGVYD
-659 PDKPNGYILPTSITK
+659 LPTSITK

-696 GKVTFGASVQVKGNK
+696 GKVTFDANVQVKGNK

>member
-112 FADPDPMKT
+112 FADPMKT
-121 KVDTTNE
+121 PVDTTNE

-221 ADNQINV
+221 ADDQINV
-228 NASGVKVDGS
+228 NASNVTVDGS
-238 VYAGAG
+238 VYAGVG
-244 GILASNNGTGELNG
+244 GIVASGNGTGELKG

-277 GNGNSSIWA
+277 GDGNSSIWA

-296 ATLDVNGNMYVA
+296 ATLNVNGNMYVA
-308 DDLALNAKESKV
+308 DDLALNATESNV
-320 TLQGNYYGYN
+320 TLKGNYYGYN

-380 NSSNTDIHNTDIQM
+380 NSSNTDIQM

-409 PERYVV
+409 PERYV

-423 LLKLKWNDAK
+423 LLKWNDAPQ
-433 NVKIGEKEYPIGESD
+433 NVTIGEKEYPIGESD
-448 YAASIHVNPEKL
+448 YAASIHVDPVKL
-460 DGWLDNAN
+460 DGWLNHAN

-506 GGLAGTYLDKDALII
+506 GGLAGTYLDKNALII
-521 DENNKMIMTL
+521 DEHNKVIMTL

-600 EKGHEKID
+600 ENGHEKID

-626 EIAKHKNPGDTG
+626 EIAKHKNPGDAGFT
-638 DVVYKPAADV
+638 VYHPADDV
-648 YLIDNPDNPDN
+648 YLIDNTGVYD
-659 PDKPNGYILPTSITK
+659 LPTSITK

-696 GKVTFGASVQVKGNK
+696 GKVTFDANVQVKGNK

-724 KAPLFSKFFRDC
+724 QAPLFSKFFRDC

>member
-87 VDYTSGGKNVQD
+87 VDYTSGGKNAQD

-112 FADPDPMKT
+112 FADPMKT
-121 KVDTTNE
+121 PVDTTNE

-166 IDYGAGTF
+166 IDYGTGTF

-221 ADNQINV
+221 ADDQINV
-228 NASGVKVDGS
+228 NASNVTVDGS
-238 VYAGAG
+238 VYAGVG
-244 GILASNNGTGELNG
+244 GIVASGNGTGELKG

-268 ADMGSKLTV
+268 ADMGSALKV
-277 GNGNSSIWA
+277 GDGNSSIWA
-286 ENLMTTGKSA
+286 ENIMTTGKSA
-296 ATLDVNGNMYVA
+296 ATLNVNGNMYVA

-367 LLLAGRTYISRGN
+367 LLLAGRTFISRGN
-380 NSSNTDIHNTDIQM
+380 NSSNTDIQM

-409 PERYVV
+409 PERYV

-423 LLKLKWNDAK
+423 LLKWNDAQ
-433 NVKIGEKEYPIGESD
+433 NVRIGEKEYPIGESD

-506 GGLAGTYLDKDALII
+506 GGFAGTYLDKNALII
-521 DENNKMIMTL
+521 DEHNKVIMTL

-600 EKGHEKID
+600 ENGHEKID

-626 EIAKHKNPGDTG
+626 EIAKHKNPGDAGFT
-638 DVVYKPAADV
+638 VYHPADDV
-648 YLIDNPDNPDN
+648 YLIDNTGVYD
-659 PDKPNGYILPTSITK
+659 LPTSITK

-696 GKVTFGASVQVKGNK
+696 GKVTFDANVQVKGNK

>member
-73 TALENAYADVLQHY
+73 IALENAYVDVLQHY
-87 VDYTSGGKNVQD
+87 VDYTSGGKNAQD

-112 FADPDPMKT
+112 FADPMKT

-166 IDYGAGTF
+166 IDYGTGTF

-221 ADNQINV
+221 ADDQINV
-228 NASGVKVDGS
+228 NASNVTVDGS
-238 VYAGAG
+238 VYAGVG
-244 GILASNNGTGELNG
+244 GIVASGNGTGELKG

-268 ADMGSKLTV
+268 ADMGTSLSV
-277 GNGNSSIWA
+277 GDGNSSIWA
-286 ENLMTTGKSA
+286 ENIMTTGKSA
-296 ATLDVNGNMYVA
+296 ATLNVNGNMYVA

-320 TLQGNYYGYN
+320 TLKGNYYGYN

-367 LLLAGRTYISRGN
+367 LLLAGRTFISRGN
-380 NSSNTDIHNTDIQM
+380 NSSNTDIQM

-409 PERYVV
+409 PERYV

-423 LLKLKWNDAK
+423 LLKWNDAQK
-433 NVKIGEKEYPIGESD
+433 VRIGEKEYPIGESD
-448 YAASIHVNPEKL
+448 YAASIHVDPVKL
-460 DGWLDNAN
+460 DGWLNHAN

-506 GGLAGTYLDKDALII
+506 GGLAGTYLDKNALII
-521 DENNKMIMTL
+521 DEHNKVIMTL

-600 EKGHEKID
+600 ENGHEKID

-626 EIAKHKNPGDTG
+626 EIAKHKNPGDAGFT
-638 DVVYKPAADV
+638 VYHPADDV
-648 YLIDNPDNPDN
+648 YLIDNTGVYD
-659 PDKPNGYILPTSITK
+659 LPTSITK

-696 GKVTFGASVQVKGNK
+696 GKVTFDANVQVKGNK

>member
-20 ILMVVVSAIAVVI
+20 IIMVVVSAIAVVI

-87 VDYTSGGKNVQD
+87 VDYTSGGKNAQD

-112 FADPDPMKT
+112 FADPMKT
-121 KVDTTNE
+121 PVDTTNE

-137 GYDADKVKG
+137 GYDTDKVKG

-221 ADNQINV
+221 ADDQINV

-244 GILASNNGTGELNG
+244 GIVASGNGTGELNG

-268 ADMGSKLTV
+268 ADMGSALKV
-277 GNGNSSIWA
+277 GDGNSSIWA
-286 ENLMTTGKSA
+286 ENIMTTGKSA
-296 ATLDVNGNMYVA
+296 ATLNVNGNMYVA

-380 NSSNTDIHNTDIQM
+380 NSSNTDIQM

-409 PERYVV
+409 PERYV
-415 KVESGEST
+415 KVESGASA
-423 LLKLKWNDAK
+423 LLKWNDAQK
-433 NVKIGEKEYPIGESD
+433 VRIGETEYPIGESD
-448 YAASIHVNPEKL
+448 YAASIQVDPVKL
-460 DGWLDNAN
+460 DGWLNHAN

-482 LNFKSQ
+482 LNFQSQ

-506 GGLAGTYLDKDALII
+506 GGLAGTYLDKNALII
-521 DENNKMIMTL
+521 DEHNKVIMTL

-600 EKGHEKID
+600 ENGREKID

-638 DVVYKPAADV
+638 YAVYKPAADV
-648 YLIDNPDNPDN
+648 YLIDNTGVYD
-659 PDKPNGYILPTSITK
+659 LPTSITK

-696 GKVTFGASVQVKGNK
+696 GKVTFDANVQVKGNK

-724 KAPLFSKFFRDC
+724 QAPLFSKFFRDC

>member
-68 REQAE
+68 RAQAE
-73 TALENAYADVLQHY
+73 TALENAYVDVLQHY
-87 VDYTSGGKNVQD
+87 MDYTGSGKNVQD

-112 FADPDPMKT
+112 FADPMKT

-221 ADNQINV
+221 ADDQINV
-228 NASGVKVDGS
+228 NASNVTVDGS
-238 VYAGAG
+238 VYAGVG
-244 GILASNNGTGELNG
+244 GIVASGNGTGELKG

-268 ADMGSKLTV
+268 ADMGSALKV
-277 GNGNSSIWA
+277 GDGNSSIWA
-286 ENLMTTGKSA
+286 ENIMTTGKSA
-296 ATLDVNGNMYVA
+296 ATLNVNGNMYVA

-367 LLLAGRTYISRGN
+367 LLLAGRTFISRGN
-380 NSSNTDIHNTDIQM
+380 NSSNTDIQM

-409 PERYVV
+409 PERYV

-423 LLKLKWNDAK
+423 LLKWNDAQ
-433 NVKIGEKEYPIGESD
+433 NVRIGEKEYPIGESD
-448 YAASIHVNPEKL
+448 YAASIHVDPVKL
-460 DGWLDNAN
+460 DGWLNHAN

-506 GGLAGTYLDKDALII
+506 GGFAGTYLDKNALII
-521 DENNKMIMTL
+521 DEHNKVIMTL

-600 EKGHEKID
+600 ENGHEKID

-626 EIAKHKNPGDTG
+626 EIAKHKNPGDAGFT
-638 DVVYKPAADV
+638 VYHPADDV
-648 YLIDNPDNPDN
+648 YLIDNTGVYD
-659 PDKPNGYILPTSITK
+659 LPTSITK

-696 GKVTFGASVQVKGNK
+696 GKVTFDANVQVKGNK

-724 KAPLFSKFFRDC
+724 QAPLFSKFFRDC

>member
-73 TALENAYADVLQHY
+73 TALENAYVDVLQHY
-87 VDYTSGGKNVQD
+87 VDYTSGGKNAQD

-107 GLEKY
+107 GLESY
-112 FADPDPMKT
+112 FADPMKT
-121 KVDTTNE
+121 PVDTTNE

-166 IDYGAGTF
+166 IDYGVGTF
-174 TLKDVRVVYK
+174 TLKDVRVDYK

-221 ADNQINV
+221 ADDQINV
-228 NASGVKVDGS
+228 NASNVTVDGS

-244 GILASNNGTGELNG
+244 GIVASGNGTGVLNG

-268 ADMGSKLTV
+268 ADMGSALKV
-277 GNGNSSIWA
+277 GDGNSSIWA

-296 ATLDVNGNMYVA
+296 ATLNVNGNMYVA

-380 NSSNTDIHNTDIQM
+380 NSSNTDIQM

-409 PERYVV
+409 PERYV
-415 KVESGEST
+415 KVESGASA
-423 LLKLKWNDAK
+423 LLKWNDAQK
-433 NVKIGEKEYPIGESD
+433 VRIGETEYPIGESD
-448 YAASIHVNPEKL
+448 YAASIQVDPVKL
-460 DGWLDNAN
+460 DGWLNHAN

-482 LNFKSQ
+482 LNFRSQ

-506 GGLAGTYLDKDALII
+506 GGLAGTYLDKNALII
-521 DENNKMIMTL
+521 DEHNKVIMTL

-600 EKGHEKID
+600 ENGREKID

-638 DVVYKPAADV
+638 YAVYKPAADV
-648 YLIDNPDNPDN
+648 YLIDNTGVYD
-659 PDKPNGYILPTSITK
+659 LPTSITK

-696 GKVTFGASVQVKGNK
+696 GKVTFDANVQVKGNK

-724 KAPLFSKFFRDC
+724 QAPLFSKFFRDC